1 MARRF
6 RGESTCKV
14 DAKGRFFLP
23 PLFRR
28 AVEDGDPNFQPGGR
42 PELVL
47 VYGDETFD
55 YLHCYTIEAM
65 AELDAKIDRLPSSPK
80 KRRLERL
87 YSGRALQL
95 EVDNDGRILLS
106 PKLREKLGIESE
118 VYLIASGRTFKIWN
132 PDVYAAKEAEDLARD
147 DSWPAGM
154 DPEDVLDAE
163 LAKLD
168 AG

>member
-1 MARRF
+1 
-6 RGESTCKV
+6 V

-42 PELVL
+42 PDLVV

-55 YLHCYTIEAM
+55 YIEGYTMQAM
-65 AELDAKIDRLPSSPK
+65 AELDAKIDRLPSTPL

-87 YSGRALQL
+87 YSGQAQPL
-95 EVDNDGRILLS
+95 EVDGDGRILLS
-106 PKLREKLGIESE
+106 PKLRDKLGIEGE
-118 VYLIASGRTFKIWN
+118 VYLIASGRTFKIWRK
-132 PDVYAAKEAEDLARD
+132 DVYDARYAEDLATD
-147 DSWPAGM
+147 DGLPPGVDLLDAM
-154 DPEDVLDAE
+154 DAE